1 MSNKDQ
7 GAVSTASSNDKI
19 TKRINRK
26 AIYVFF
32 LVMCLS
38 LFMLFDSKFK
48 HDTQI
53 ANESIRMMISSLGQ
67 MDAPA
72 EIKKATTME
81 FVQFVENEQVRS
93 NIKDYFIFGSILLIM
108 IIVIVIIENYNL
120 LGEDSS
126 NISDNTTNSTNPTSF
141 KQRIKRHSRRYYKNY
156 YK

>member
-1 MSNKDQ
+1 
-7 GAVSTASSNDKI
+7 
-19 TKRINRK
+19 
-26 AIYVFF
+26 
-32 LVMCLS
+32 MCLS

-53 ANESIRMMISSLGQ
+53 ANESIRMMTSSLRQ

-126 NISDNTTNSTNPTSF
+126 NISDNTTNSTNPTSI
-141 KQRIKRHSRRYYKNY
+141 KQRLKRHSRRYYKNY